1 MEDIRAGQGRGDFL
15 ALIHRNIGEERILS
29 ETFNKFW
36 KRNLGNKPFRLVD
49 FNLEIPA
56 EQASRFCFK
65 NLIFL
70 KEFPPLNIL
79 SVHRLDTNH

>member
-1 MEDIRAGQGRGDFL
+1 MEDIRAGRGRGDFL

-36 KRNLGNKPFRLVD
+36 KRNLGNAPFRLVD

-56 EQASRFCFK
+56 EQASILCFK
-65 NLIFL
+65 NLILL
-70 KEFPPLNIL
+70 KEFPPFKYIFYL
-79 SVHRLDTNH
+79 